1 MYMPS
6 NGQDSINFLEV
17 KQMLNYIYGIS
28 LSETELAEQEEAYAE
43 YSKAVDAYFN
53 TISVSKLD
61 RVYDDSLKM
70 LESLEKEIELA
81 ETAVDTT
88 QREITFMHSIRSLSM
103 TPLQSFD
110 FAVDMKTLRRTLREG
125 ILMLEIFDR
134 LRDLVNARLY
144 EFMKKD
150 FSKMIADAGRLEG
163 LI

>member
-1 MYMPS
+1 
-6 NGQDSINFLEV
+6 
-17 KQMLNYIYGIS
+17 MLNYIYGIS